1 MPFMYALYTR
11 KKIESGIMFLQFRK
25 NGNWLLQCVCIDVV
39 IKKLFPES
47 SSKKNVRQNLQLF

>member
-1 MPFMYALYTR
+1 MYALYTR